1 MLPLVSP
8 GSASI
13 AARSSQSVR
22 WNAALC
28 RMRGDV
34 RWRGRG
40 CGVRQCVG
48 AGWWAIGGGGAG
60 ASVRECVLEC
70 VGERGER
77 NAGARGALGV
87 CVVLL

>member
-48 AGWWAIGGGGAG
+48 AGWWAIGGGGQGLQCVSACLSAWG
-60 ASVRECVLEC
+60 SGGSGTRELE
-70 VGERGER
+70 EH
-77 NAGARGALGV
+77 
-87 CVVLL
+87 